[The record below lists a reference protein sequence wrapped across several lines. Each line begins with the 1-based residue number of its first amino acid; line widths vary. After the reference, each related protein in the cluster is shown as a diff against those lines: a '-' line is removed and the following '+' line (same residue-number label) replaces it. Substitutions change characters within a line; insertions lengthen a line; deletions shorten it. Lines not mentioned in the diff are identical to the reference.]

1 LKPIEY
7 RRASDKVKCSFRI
20 FVHFT
25 IDDGVESANGIF
37 DRNENPFDTGK
48 LLSGQCEITVVDVL
62 EHPELAEREKILA
75 TPTLVKVAPPPLR
88 RLIGD
93 LSDKA
98 LVLSLLDLGGGLSIS
113 SQTRR
118 R

>member
-1 LKPIEY
+1 MMYADVL
-7 RRASDKVKCSFRI
+7 RI
-20 FVHFT
+20 VLYVT
-25 IDDGVESANGIF
+25 GDTTRSAEAIANLQEIQ
-37 DRNENPFDTGK
+37 K

>member
-1 LKPIEY
+1 MMYADVL
-7 RRASDKVKCSFRI
+7 RI
-20 FVHFT
+20 VLYVT
-25 IDDGVESANGIF
+25 GDTTRSAEAIVNLQEIQ
-37 DRNENPFDTGK
+37 K
-48 LLSGQCEITVVDVL
+48 LLNGQCEITVVDVL

-113 SQTRR
+113 TQTRR

>member
-1 LKPIEY
+1 MMYADVL
-7 RRASDKVKCSFRI
+7 RI
-20 FVHFT
+20 VLYVT
-25 IDDGVESANGIF
+25 GDTTRSAEAIANLQEIQ
-37 DRNENPFDTGK
+37 K
-48 LLSGQCEITVVDVL
+48 LFSGQCEITVVDVL

>member
-1 LKPIEY
+1 MYADVL
-7 RRASDKVKCSFRI
+7 RI
-20 FVHFT
+20 VLYVT
-25 IDDGVESANGIF
+25 GDTTRSAEAIANLQEIQ
-37 DRNENPFDTGK
+37 K